1 MPNIIK
7 STVKSLYYSRRLN
20 RYALKILASLS
31 PPPYLR
37 DNVEF
42 YYDMWVGISSFYAD
56 SGRQIGENNT
66 APRRY
71 KENLETL
78 HKPYRFEGSRNGLL
92 VNMTA
97 LRHVMSV
104 WDEAVQLTTALR
116 NDYMRHRNLEDARFN
131 LRQGYVFSKIGAALP
146 SYLARRSH
154 NPVPSGS
161 LPPLETAF
169 YTLGVGVF
177 MTVRKLLEAGD
188 LTALDEKPMSAERL
202 YELTENSGALV
213 SAEGKGCAGSKKMII
228 EYLDVAMNGSYRPA
242 DIAPD
247 VRRCI
252 ANLGA
257 MEPFYDYLYAA
268 SRLELFIIL
277 NHYLT
282 ATALYQLRAHAEHL
296 ADGQR
301 ALLQQS
307 LQHFSEQFAIG
318 DWEPAALHNTI
329 EIILSLLEELECT
342 TVRAELDQRGLLDNK
357 QLAGKDQSVAPRD
370 AIAGAARAIRAATAL
385 AYEYCVAELSQINR
399 ALGRDNSHSISLEDM
414 YARANGKYIRPLVDS
429 IDRQSA

>member
-1 MPNIIK
+1 MANIIK
-7 STVKSLYYSRRLN
+7 SSVQSLYYSRRFN
-20 RYALKILASLS
+20 NYALKILSLLF

-42 YYDMWVGISSFYAD
+42 HYDIWVGISSFYAD

-71 KENLETL
+71 KENIETL
-78 HKPYRFEGSRNGLL
+78 HKPCRFDGSRNGLL

-104 WDEAVQLTTALR
+104 WEESVQLTTALR
-116 NDYMRHRNLEDARFN
+116 NDYIRYRNLDNARFN

-177 MTVRKLLEAGD
+177 MTVRKLLEAGN
-188 LTALDEKPMSAERL
+188 LTALDEHPMSAERL

-228 EYLDVAMNGSYRPA
+228 EYLDVAMNGSYRDA
-242 DIAPD
+242 NIAPD
-247 VRRCI
+247 VQRCTENI
-252 ANLGA
+252 GA
-257 MEPFYDYLYAA
+257 MGPFYDYLYAA
-268 SRLELFIIL
+268 SRLELFIKL

-282 ATALYQLRAHAEHL
+282 AAALCQLRGHADQL
-296 ADGQR
+296 ADRQS
-301 ALLQQS
+301 ALLQKS
-307 LQHFSEQFAIG
+307 LQHFSEQLAIG
-318 DWEPAALHNTI
+318 DREPAALNNTI

-342 TVRAELDQRGLLDNK
+342 TVRAELDQQGLIGNT
-357 QLAGKDQSVAPRD
+357 QQGGKGQSIAPQD
-370 AIAGAARAIRAATAL
+370 AIAGAANTIRTATGL
-385 AYEYCVAELSQINR
+385 VYRYCVQELSTINR
-399 ALGRDNSHSISLEDM
+399 ALGRDNSRIISMDDL
-414 YARANGKYIRPLVDS
+414 YARANGKYIKPLIDS
-429 IDRQSA
+429 IDMQSA